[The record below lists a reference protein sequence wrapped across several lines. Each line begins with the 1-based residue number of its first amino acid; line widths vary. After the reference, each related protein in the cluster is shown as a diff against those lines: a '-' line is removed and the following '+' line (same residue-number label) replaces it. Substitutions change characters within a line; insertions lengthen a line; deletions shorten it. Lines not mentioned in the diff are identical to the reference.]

1 MSSRAD
7 EFRKR
12 VKKRKR
18 ERTRETEKWRQQMTL
33 PEDEE
38 RYGFERISSYE
49 SNHPEDPHPL
59 FNKEKFLFKLLA
71 SACLFL
77 FVAIIF
83 RNEASSLD
91 SARSFVKKSMNEDF
105 QFAAVSE
112 WYETK
117 FGKPLALLPVKNKV
131 EKVQDDPPHHEQQYA
146 LPASGTIVENF
157 ETNGQGIMVETGKN
171 AEVDA
176 MNEGFI
182 RFAGLKD
189 DLGKTV
195 IIQHADQTETWY
207 GNLEEIHVNL
217 FDFIKKGKVV
227 GTVSEG
233 SDATKGAF
241 YFAIKQGDDFIN
253 PVQVIQFE

>member
-12 VKKRKR
+12 MKKRKR
-18 ERTRETEKWRQQMTL
+18 ERSRETEKWRQQMTL

-49 SNHPEDPHPL
+49 SNQPEDPHPL
-59 FNKEKFLFKLLA
+59 FNKEKFLFKMLA
-71 SACLFL
+71 AACLFL

-91 SARSFVKKSMNEDF
+91 PARSFVKKSLDEDF

-117 FGKPLALLPVKNKV
+117 FGKPLALLPVKNTT
-131 EKVQDDPPHHEQQYA
+131 EKVQTDPPHEQQYA

-171 AEVDA
+171 AEVEA
-176 MNEGFI
+176 ITEGLVS
-182 RFAGLKD
+182 FAGIKD
-189 DLGKTV
+189 DHGKTV

-207 GNLEEIHVNL
+207 GNLDEIHVNL
-217 FDFIKKGKVV
+217 FDFIPQGKVV

-233 SDATKGAF
+233 SDETKGAF
-241 YFAIKQGDDFIN
+241 YFAIKQGKDFID
-253 PVQVIQFE
+253 PIQVIQFE